1 MCFGWIRSLDA
12 DGVQRVRHEVGI
24 GSGRIGS
31 GGTAIEMMMMMMMM
45 MDETAIRTTSFFFIF
60 AMHTLQ
66 VVPIQNLQT

>member
-1 MCFGWIRSLDA
+1 LDA

-31 GGTAIEMMMMMMMM
+31 GGTAIEMMMM

>member
-1 MCFGWIRSLDA
+1 LDA
-12 DGVQRVRHEVGI
+12 DGVQRVRHEEGI

-31 GGTAIEMMMMMMMM
+31 GGTAIEMMMMM